1 MKEILKT
8 AGLFFAACT
17 LFSCTINK
25 SAETPRTITV
35 SGKGTVSAEP
45 DQAAIVVSVVTQEWI
60 AKQASD
66 ENAVTMAK
74 VRDAVIAAG
83 ITPDDIATTDYNINR
98 QDTWVNGRNW
108 PGKYQVRNSLN
119 ITIKNTNLASTVID
133 AAVAAGAN
141 ELSSL
146 SFSVADTS
154 SFVRQARTLAVQ
166 QAQDAASL
174 LAGASG
180 CKIGQV
186 ISITENN
193 NSGARLMTKTFN
205 AESVMAAGNA
215 STPVSAGK
223 IEVSSNVTITY
234 ALQ

>member
-1 MKEILKT
+1 MKKIFESMVLLI
-8 AGLFFAACT
+8 AACM
-17 LFSCTINK
+17 LFSCTVNK
-25 SAETPRTITV
+25 PAEAPRTITV
-35 SGKGTVSAEP
+35 NGTGTVSAEP
-45 DQAAIVVSVVTQEWI
+45 DQASIIVSVVTQEWV
-60 AKQASD
+60 AKQAAD
-66 ENAVTMAK
+66 ENAAAMTK

-83 ITPDDIATTDYNINR
+83 IRADDITTTDYSIAR
-98 QDTWVNGRNW
+98 QDTWSNGRSW

-119 ITIKNTNLASTVID
+119 ITIKNTSLASTVID
-133 AAVAAGAN
+133 TAVAAGAN
-141 ELSSL
+141 ELTSL

-154 SFVRQARTLAVQ
+154 SLVRQARMLAVQ

-186 ISITENN
+186 VSISENN
-193 NSGARLMTKTFN
+193 NSGARLLSKTFK
-205 AESVMAAGNA
+205 AEAAMAVADA

>member
-1 MKEILKT
+1 MKEILKK
-8 AGLFFAACT
+8 AVLFSAVCM
-17 LFSCTINK
+17 LFSCAVNK
-25 SAETPRTITV
+25 HAETPRTITV
-35 SGKGTVSAEP
+35 NGTGTVSAEP
-45 DQAAIVVSVVTQEWI
+45 DQASIIVSVITQEWV

-66 ENAVTMAK
+66 ENAASMTK

-83 ITPDDIATTDYNINR
+83 IKTDDITTTDYSIAR
-98 QDTWVNGRNW
+98 QDTWVNGRSW

-119 ITIKNTNLASTVID
+119 IVIKNTALASTVID

-141 ELSSL
+141 ELTSL

-154 SFVRQARTLAVQ
+154 SLVRQARTLAVQ
-166 QAQDAASL
+166 QAQDTASL

-193 NSGARLMTKTFN
+193 NSDGQQINRTAKF
-205 AESVMAAGNA
+205 ESTLAAA
-215 STPVSAGK
+215 DVSTPVSAGK
-223 IEVSSNVTITY
+223 IKVVSSVTITY

>member
-1 MKEILKT
+1 MKKILKT
-8 AGLFFAACT
+8 AGLLLAACM
-17 LFSCTINK
+17 LFSCAINK
-25 SAETPRTITV
+25 SAEIQRTITV

-45 DQAAIVVSVVTQEWI
+45 DQAAIIVSVVTQEWV

-83 ITPDDIATTDYNINR
+83 IKADNIGTTDYNINR
-98 QDTWVNGRNW
+98 QDTWSNGRSW

-119 ITIKNTNLASTVID
+119 ITIKNTSLASTVID

-141 ELSSL
+141 EISSL

-154 SFVRQARTLAVQ
+154 SLVRQARALAVQ

-186 ISITENN
+186 VTIIENN
-193 NSGARLMTKTFN
+193 NSGVRLMTKTFN
-205 AESVMAAGNA
+205 AESAMAAGNA